1 MYKSTKKKHAA
12 SKHHAVKESSSNEKT
27 ICQPLPWGSVVDD
40 SSDFG
45 SDSYTY
51 IEEQKNRTS
60 YGQVEEFRVKMHHD
74 WESSQEE
81 GRNYFV
87 GYKGDSFTMHR

>member
-1 MYKSTKKKHAA
+1 MYKSTKKKHAEG
-12 SKHHAVKESSSNEKT
+12 KHHAVKESSSNEKT

-51 IEEQKNRTS
+51 IEEQENRTS

>member
-1 MYKSTKKKHAA
+1 M
-12 SKHHAVKESSSNEKT
+12 
-27 ICQPLPWGSVVDD
+27 VDD
-40 SSDFG
+40 SSDMG

-51 IEEQKNRTS
+51 SGEQENRPS

-74 WESSQEE
+74 WESSQED